1 MGNGRMWHLAGFDA
15 AVRFWKVD
23 MRAVKFAGATIA
35 AVIIVIALVLMVGI
49 PSGFLNSAIASKV
62 ESATG
67 YRLTIAGT
75 TKISLWPTLN
85 VTLNDLTLQD
95 PKDRSGI
102 TRLTVESVQADMS
115 LSSAWSG
122 RPKISEIVITHPVL
136 YQPLLRE
143 RLPNASASK
152 PAMPLDAGGATIDRI
167 RITDGEVAFA
177 AVRDRIENRL
187 SAINADA
194 TIGADRKVNF
204 KGTARAGDYPL
215 KFDIK
220 AAPPAPPLDR
230 QPIPLDFAIDMPDLL
245 RSQLA
250 GRAEVRLNGPLVMIN
265 SLSGA
270 LGNGAFNGWASVDI
284 ASKPLVKLDLAFQQL
299 DIPLAKPASGAP
311 SQPWSDKPIN
321 VSGLN
326 YVDAQVRISASEATV
341 GEARFSPLALDVKLA
356 GGVLK
361 AGTAN
366 LGAYGGQIS
375 GEVILDATSG
385 APSFAMHSDLVGV
398 RALPL
403 LKGLADFDRLD
414 GKLQAKIAVRSAGV
428 SQRALMANMQGTVFA
443 NFQDGAIRGINVA
456 QIIRSLTSGTLSGW
470 QDSEA
475 LSTDLTQ
482 LSASFR
488 IDKGQAV
495 TTDLNLIGPLVR
507 VTGVGT
513 IDLGTKL
520 MAFRVEP
527 KLVMTTQGQGSTLN
541 PVGFGI
547 PVMIDGSWSQPR
559 IYPDMAGMLDNPDA
573 AYAKLREMGKG
584 LFGPDGAGLG
594 NILGSLGLGGN
605 APAGTTSNA
614 PGTNPQGQQQQPA
627 QNNLLGGP
635 LGEAI
640 GNLIQQGLSG
650 QGGTAPG
657 ASPGTATSRSRG
669 MPATP
674 TAPEPQAS
682 PAPPAQAPTQAPAPA
697 QGEPPLAQQ
706 DSQPMNDLLR
716 QLFNR

>member
-1 MGNGRMWHLAGFDA
+1 
-15 AVRFWKVD
+15 
-23 MRAVKFAGATIA
+23 MRAVKFAGAAIA
-35 AVIIVIALVLMVGI
+35 AVIIVIGLLLVVGI
-49 PSGFLNSAIASKV
+49 PSGFLTTTIASRV

-67 YRLTIAGT
+67 YRLSIDGT

-102 TRLTVESVQADMS
+102 TRLTVDSVQADMS
-115 LSSAWSG
+115 LSSVWSG
-122 RPKISEIVITHPVL
+122 HPKISELIVTHPVL
-136 YQPLLRE
+136 HQPLLRE
-143 RLPNASASK
+143 RLPNAGTASK
-152 PAMPLDAGGATIDRI
+152 PLALDTVGATIDRVKVI
-167 RITDGEVAFA
+167 DGEVAFA
-177 AVRDRIENRL
+177 RVRDRVEGRI

-194 TIGADRKVNF
+194 VVGRDRKVDIA
-204 KGTARAGDYPL
+204 GTARVGDHPT

-220 AAPPAPPLDR
+220 ASTPAPPADR
-230 QPIPLDFAIDMPDLL
+230 PTIPVDFAIDMPDVLK
-245 RSQLA
+245 SQLT
-250 GRAEVRLNGPLVMIN
+250 GHAEMRLSGDVVMIN
-265 SLSGA
+265 GVNGR
-270 LGNGAFNGWASVDI
+270 LGDGAFNGWASVDI
-284 ASKPLVKLDLAFQQL
+284 ASKPLVKVDLDFQRLA
-299 DIPLAKPASGAP
+299 IPVAKSPEGTSG
-311 SQPWSDKPIN
+311 QPWSNAPID

-326 YVDAQVRISASEATV
+326 YVDAQIRISANEAV
-341 GEARFSPLALDVKLA
+341 IGDARLAPLALDAKLA

-366 LGAYGGQIS
+366 LGAYDGQVS

-403 LKGLADFDRLD
+403 LQGLAEFDRID
-414 GKLQAKIAVRSAGV
+414 GKLQAKLALRSAGA
-428 SQRALMANMQGTVFA
+428 SQRALMANMQGTAFV
-443 NFQDGAIRGINVA
+443 NFQDGAIRGINIA
-456 QIIRSLTSGTLSGW
+456 QMIRSLTSGTLSGW

-475 LSTDLTQ
+475 QSTDLSQ

-507 VTGVGT
+507 VTGAGT
-513 IDLGTKL
+513 IALDTK
-520 MAFRVEP
+520 MMGFRVEP
-527 KLVMTTQGQGSTLN
+527 KLVMTTEGQGRTSE

-547 PVMIDGSWSQPR
+547 PVMIQGSWSQPR

-594 NILGSLGLGGN
+594 NLLGSLGLGG
-605 APAGTTSNA
+605 AAA
-614 PGTNPQGQQQQPA
+614 PGGGNAAGNANPQTQQPG
-627 QNNLLGGP
+627 QNNPLGGP

-640 GNLIQQGLSG
+640 GNLIQQGLSSG
-650 QGGTAPG
+650 AGT
-657 ASPGTATSRSRG
+657 STGTGRSRG
-669 MPATP
+669 LPATP
-674 TAPEPQAS
+674 STPAPQAS
-682 PAPPAQAPTQAPAPA
+682 PAPPTQDDPAVV
-697 QGEPPLAQQ
+697 QQ
-706 DSQPMNDLLR
+706 DSQQMNDVLR

>member
-1 MGNGRMWHLAGFDA
+1 
-15 AVRFWKVD
+15 
-23 MRAVKFAGATIA
+23 VKFASVAVA
-35 AVIIVIALVLMVGI
+35 AVIIVIALVLVIGI
-49 PSGFLNSAIASKV
+49 PSGFLTAAIASRV

-75 TKISLWPTLN
+75 TRISLWPTLN
-85 VTLNDLTLQD
+85 VTLNDVTLGD

-102 TRLTVESVQADMS
+102 SRLTVDSVQADMT

-122 RPKISEIVITHPVL
+122 HPRISELVVTHPVL

-143 RLPNASASK
+143 RLPNAATTSK
-152 PAMPLDAGGATIDRI
+152 TAVPLDTGAASIDRI
-167 RITDGEVAFA
+167 KIIDGEVAFSTA
-177 AVRDRIENRL
+177 RDRVESRL
-187 SAINADA
+187 AAINADA
-194 TIGADRKVNF
+194 VLGKDRKVNF
-204 KGTARAGDYPL
+204 TGTARAGEHAL
-215 KFDIK
+215 KFDIN
-220 AAPPAPPLDR
+220 ATTPAPPIER
-230 QPIPLDFAIDMPDLL
+230 QTIPVDFAIDMPDVLK
-245 RSQLA
+245 SQLT
-250 GRAEVRLNGPLVMIN
+250 GRADVRLNGAIVMIN
-265 SLSGA
+265 GLSGTI
-270 LGNGAFNGWASVDI
+270 GDGAFNGWASVDI
-284 ASKPLVKLDLAFQQL
+284 ASKPLVKLDLDLQRL
-299 DIPLAKPASGAP
+299 DIPLAKSADGAASQLWSNAP
-311 SQPWSDKPIN
+311 ID

-326 YVDAQVRISASEATV
+326 YVDAQIRLSVADATI
-341 GEARFSPLALDVKLA
+341 GEARFAPLAVDAKLA

-366 LGAYGGQIS
+366 LGAYGGQVS

-403 LKGLADFDRLD
+403 LQGLAGFDRLD
-414 GKLQAKIAVRSAGV
+414 GKLQAKIAVRTLGG
-428 SQRALMANMQGTVFA
+428 SQRALMSNMQGTAFA

-456 QIIRSLTSGTLSGW
+456 QMIRSLTTGTLSGW
-470 QDSEA
+470 QESET

-507 VTGVGT
+507 VTGAGT

-520 MAFRVEP
+520 MGFRVEP
-527 KLVMTTQGQGSTLN
+527 KLVMTTEGQGRMSD

-594 NILGSLGLGGN
+594 NILGGLGLSGN
-605 APAGTTSNA
+605 AAAGNNTATPGAGNPPA
-614 PGTNPQGQQQQPA
+614 QQPA
-627 QNNLLGGP
+627 QDGVLGGAI
-635 LGEAI
+635 GEAI

-650 QGGTAPG
+650 NTPNRIRGIPD
-657 ASPGTATSRSRG
+657 SPA
-669 MPATP
+669 ATP
-674 TAPEPQAS
+674 APQAS
-682 PAPPAQAPTQAPAPA
+682 PAPPAASETPA
-697 QGEPPLAQQ
+697 AQQ
-706 DSQPMNDLLR
+706 DSQPMNDVLR

>member
-1 MGNGRMWHLAGFDA
+1 
-15 AVRFWKVD
+15 
-23 MRAVKFAGATIA
+23 MRAVKFAGAAVA
-35 AVIIVIALVLMVGI
+35 AVIIVIALLLVVGI
-49 PSGFLNSAIASKV
+49 PSGFLTSTIASRV

-67 YRLTIAGT
+67 YRLSIDGT

-102 TRLTVESVQADMS
+102 TRLTVDSVQADMS
-115 LSSAWSG
+115 LSSVWSG
-122 RPKISEIVITHPVL
+122 RPKIGELVVTHPVI

-143 RLPNASASK
+143 RLPNAGASSK
-152 PAMPLDAGGATIDRI
+152 PLALDTDGATIDRVKVI
-167 RITDGEVAFA
+167 DGEIAFA
-177 AVRDRIENRL
+177 RLRDRVEGRI
-187 SAINADA
+187 SAINAEA
-194 TIGADRKVNF
+194 VVGRDRKVNIT
-204 KGTARAGDYPL
+204 GTARVGEHPT

-220 AAPPAPPLDR
+220 AATPAPPADR
-230 QPIPLDFAIDMPDLL
+230 PTVPVEFAIDMPDVLK
-245 RSQLA
+245 SQLT
-250 GRAEVRLNGPLVMIN
+250 GHAEMRLNGDVMMIN
-265 SLSGA
+265 GVSGSLGE
-270 LGNGAFNGWASVDI
+270 GAFNGWASVDI
-284 ASKPLVKLDLAFQQL
+284 ASKPLVKVDLDFQRLA
-299 DIPLAKPASGAP
+299 IPLAKTPDGAAG
-311 SQPWSDKPIN
+311 QPWSNAPID

-326 YVDAQVRISASEATV
+326 YVDAQIRISAHEAV
-341 GEARFSPLALDVKLA
+341 IGDARLAPLALDAKLA

-366 LGAYGGQIS
+366 LGAYGGQVS
-375 GEVILDATSG
+375 GEVILDATTG

-403 LKGLADFDRLD
+403 LQGLAEFDRID
-414 GKLQAKIAVRSAGV
+414 GKMQAKLALRSAGT
-428 SQRALMANMQGTVFA
+428 SQRALMANMQGTAFV

-456 QIIRSLTSGTLSGW
+456 QMIRSLTSGTLSGW
-470 QDSEA
+470 QENQDPSREQ
-475 LSTDLTQ
+475 STDLSQ

-507 VTGVGT
+507 VTGAGT
-513 IDLGTKL
+513 IALDTK
-520 MAFRVEP
+520 MMGFRVEP
-527 KLVMTTQGQGSTLN
+527 KLVMTTEGQGRTSE

-547 PVMIDGSWSQPR
+547 PVMIQGTWSQPR

-594 NILGSLGLGGN
+594 NILGSLGNLGLGGAAAPGGN
-605 APAGTTSNA
+605 ATGNA
-614 PGTNPQGQQQQPA
+614 NPQTQQQPG

-640 GNLIQQGLSG
+640 GNLIQQGLSSG
-650 QGGTAPG
+650 AGAGAG
-657 ASPGTATSRSRG
+657 ASTGTGRSRG
-669 MPATP
+669 LPATP
-674 TAPEPQAS
+674 STPAPQAS
-682 PAPPAQAPTQAPAPA
+682 PASPALEDPPV
-697 QGEPPLAQQ
+697 AQQ
-706 DSQPMNDLLR
+706 DSQPMNDVLR